1 MLMPAK
7 PLKTIR
13 AFSLLEV
20 MLAIGIFFIA
30 IFAILGMMSNWLNAA
45 RSLQDTQVDASDLA
59 AELSITNRLDEG
71 VESGDF
77 GDLHPGYEWT
87 RETILVGTNGLFR
100 VDFRVR
106 SYRKHWPV
114 EPSLSILLWRPE
126 SAVSGAPRLATGR

>member
-106 SYRKHWPV
+106 S
-114 EPSLSILLWRPE
+114 
-126 SAVSGAPRLATGR
+126 